1 MAGAVRGTT
10 RGAEYGGGDE
20 TQFIAALRAGEETA
34 FVELIDRYH
43 AGMVRLAHVFVR
55 DAAIAEEVVQE
66 AWLGVLRGLDRFEAH
81 SSLRRWISS
90 ILINRAKTRA
100 ARERRSIPFS
110 ALTDDTGVESFES
123 SVEPER
129 FRPDDAEQWRGGWVS
144 FPREWNNGPD
154 EQILSQ
160 ETQNHIHACIEALP
174 VSQRDVVVL
183 RDVHGFS
190 AEETCSLLRISEV
203 NQRVLLHRGRA
214 KVRGALEQYLS
225 GT

>member
-1 MAGAVRGTT
+1 MGAGAVRETT
-10 RGAEYGGGDE
+10 HDAEHDGADE
-20 TQFIAALRAGEETA
+20 TQFIAALRAGEESA

-110 ALTDDTGVESFES
+110 ALADETGLESFEP

-129 FRPDDAEQWRGGWVS
+129 FRPDDAERWRGGWVS
-144 FPREWNNGPD
+144 FPSEWNNAPD
-154 EQILSQ
+154 EQVLSH
-160 ETQNHIHACIEALP
+160 ETQNHIHACIDALP
-174 VSQRDVVVL
+174 ANQRDVVVL
-183 RDVHGFS
+183 RDVHG
-190 AEETCSLLRISEV
+190 L
-203 NQRVLLHRGRA
+203 
-214 KVRGALEQYLS
+214 
-225 GT
+225 